1 MKEIRLDSDKKQQ
14 EVAEHLGIKRSTYA
28 VLENNHNVIPL
39 KRLNDFA
46 NYFDVSIDYVLGLT
60 DVKKYENSKAEID
73 REKTRQRLRQVRNEN
88 NYTQTKLAKFL
99 NTSPSVWCDY
109 ERGRYL
115 VSTTFIYQFAKK
127 FNVSVDWLLGKTEE
141 NLLKK

>member
-1 MKEIRLDSDKKQQ
+1 MIKRMKEIRQTSDKKQK
-14 EVAEHLGIKRSTYA
+14 EVAEYMGIKRSTYA
-28 VLENNHNVIPL
+28 VLENNHNIIPL

-46 NYFDVSIDYVLGLT
+46 NYFDVSLDYVFGIT
-60 DVKKYENSKAEID
+60 DIKQYKNSHQPID
-73 REKTRQRLRQVRNEN
+73 REKTRQRIRQVRKEN
-88 NYTQTKLAKFL
+88 NYTQSKLAKFL

-127 FNVSVDWLLGKTEE
+127 FNVSVDWLLGKID
-141 NLLKK
+141 

>member
-1 MKEIRLDSDKKQQ
+1 MIERMKEIRESCDTKQK
-14 EVAEHLGIKRSTYA
+14 EIAEAMGISRSTYA
-28 VLENNHNVIPL
+28 VLENKFNVIPL

-46 NYFDVSIDYVLGLT
+46 NYFNVSIDYTLGLT
-60 DVKKYENSKAEID
+60 NKKQYINSQPAID
-73 REKTRQRLRQVRNEN
+73 IERTRKRLRQIRQEN

-115 VSTTFIYQFAKK
+115 VSTTFIYEFAKK
-127 FNVSVDWLLGKTEE
+127 FNVSVDWLLGKID
-141 NLLKK
+141 

>member
-1 MKEIRLDSDKKQQ
+1 MIKRMKEIRQTSDKKQK
-14 EVAEHLGIKRSTYA
+14 EVAEYMGIKRSTYA
-28 VLENNHNVIPL
+28 VLENNHNIIPL

-46 NYFDVSIDYVLGLT
+46 NYFDVSLDYVFGFT
-60 DVKKYENSKAEID
+60 DIKQYKNSTKSID
-73 REKTRQRLRQVRNEN
+73 REKTRQRLRQIRKEN
-88 NYTQTKLAKFL
+88 NYTQSKLAKFL

-127 FNVSVDWLLGKTEE
+127 FNVSVDWLLGKID
-141 NLLKK
+141 